1 MLATPAE
8 DAIAGQ
14 LNNDALAK
22 TLSNEVLTGRMIN
35 DMLAG
40 LPEEQPRPARKSRR
54 HLAPLIPVAHGL
66 AALVTFVLAVVTA
79 ISAR

>member
-14 LNNDALAK
+14 LSNDALAK

-35 DMLAG
+35 DMVAG
-40 LPEEQPRPARKSRR
+40 LPSSSPGQPGNRGGTSPR
-54 HLAPLIPVAHGL
+54 
-66 AALVTFVLAVVTA
+66 
-79 ISAR
+79 